1 MGKDD
6 SSNQLWIQKMFFLII
21 VKTLQF
27 VHNARAR
34 IVGYTKTHHKV
45 NHSIKLK

>member
-21 VKTLQF
+21 VKTLQLYT
-27 VHNARAR
+27 RTW

>member
-21 VKTLQF
+21 VKTLQLY
-27 VHNARAR
+27 ARAR

>member
-6 SSNQLWIQKMFFLII
+6 SSSQLWIQKMFFLII
-21 VKTLQF
+21 VKTLQLYT
-27 VHNARAR
+27 RSR
-34 IVGYTKTHHKV
+34 IVSYTKTHHKV